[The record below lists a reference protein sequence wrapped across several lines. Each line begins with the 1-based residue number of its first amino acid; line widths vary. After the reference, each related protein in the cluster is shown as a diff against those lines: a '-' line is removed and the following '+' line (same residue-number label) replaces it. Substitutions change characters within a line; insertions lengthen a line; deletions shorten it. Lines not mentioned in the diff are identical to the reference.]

1 MVSLVPKLGN
11 LLVRRIWRGCYP
23 MTPDAIPI
31 IDRAPHVEGLT
42 LAVGMC
48 GQGFMMGPGVAR
60 NVTSLIVNDRPA
72 LPPEVHACFSYQRDF
87 HAARKEALK

>member
-1 MVSLVPKLGN
+1 
-11 LLVRRIWRGCYP
+11 
-23 MTPDAIPI
+23 
-31 IDRAPHVEGLT
+31 
-42 LAVGMC
+42 MC

-60 NVTSLIVNDRPA
+60 NLTSLIVNGRPA